1 MEIMKM
7 LKNCRI
13 CVSADLIE
21 VITLG
26 EQIITSRFPIHGDFS
41 TPKTLINLC
50 ICNNCGLLQLSVSTN
65 KTELYE
71 YEYGYRSGISNTMR
85 EHLKKYQEELLTI
98 ITLSDNDVVLDIG
111 SNDST
116 MLQNYGKNFTRI
128 GCDPTGKQF
137 KQYYNDV
144 ELIPDYFTA
153 ENFTKNYPNKKCKV
167 VSSISMFYD
176 LPNPVEFAKD
186 IYKVLDDEGIWTC
199 EQSYLLSMLKTN
211 SFDTICHEHLE
222 YYALKQIKL
231 IADMSGFKIIDVKFN
246 DCNGG
251 SFRVYFAK
259 KNSINFTESID
270 LINKILKDEYDYG
283 LPNIKVFTEFMN
295 NCDNEIKK
303 LLNFIDE
310 VNNNNKKI
318 YIYGASTKG
327 NCLLQYANINQDKIK
342 FAVER
347 NPIKLG
353 KMTSTGIPIIMEE
366 TMRNDPP
373 DYLLVLPWHFKN
385 EIILREKDYLKK
397 GGKIIFPLPKFEII
411 TL

>member
-85 EHLKKYQEELLTI
+85 EHLKKYQEEILTI

>member
-1 MEIMKM
+1 M

-85 EHLKKYQEELLTI
+85 EHLKKYQEEILTI